1 MTTTAGA
8 PFWSGTKRTPT
19 PLVFDTSD
27 PLHLDFIM
35 AAANLQA
42 TVYGLK
48 GCQDRALFVDLLQR
62 VVVPPFEPKV
72 SFFYPSFQGVSLTEC
87 LSGGWLCIKVLNETF
102 VQVPQA
108 QVAYLSLLVDSC
120 LPEICGLLV
129 N

>member
-1 MTTTAGA
+1 MINDGHFCLCLHWQLCFNFPAGMTTTAGA

-72 SFFYPSFQGVSLTEC
+72 SVFLTSLF
-87 LSGGWLCIKVLNETF
+87 KV
-102 VQVPQA
+102 
-108 QVAYLSLLVDSC
+108 YYSHSYSSRC
-120 LPEICGLLV
+120 
-129 N
+129 